1 MVSVVQL
8 RRRTHDALIERALA
22 FARPLYEG
30 QLLSTGEPVWPHALG
45 LRASLASIGVDPAA
59 QAAGVLFAVP
69 KMLRDPERLK
79 AEFGEEIAGLAAGVE
94 KLYKLRVLTR
104 ASAGEQN
111 EILRKMVLG
120 MVEDIRVVLIR
131 LRRARRR
138 CAGSRRTTSRSAKPM
153 RASRSTSIRRSPT
166 ASASGS
172 SSGSWR
178 TCRSATSSPSS
189 TRRSRRCSTRSASS
203 ASNTSTARFRF

>member
-1 MVSVVQL
+1 M
-8 RRRTHDALIERALA
+8 ERALA
-22 FARPLYEG
+22 FSRPLYEG

-45 LRASLASIGVDPAA
+45 LGASLASIGVDSVA

-69 KMLRDPERLK
+69 KLLDDPDRLK
-79 AEFGEEIAGLAAGVE
+79 EEFGEEIAGLAAGVE

-131 LRRARRR
+131 L
-138 CAGSRRTTSRSAKPM
+138 
-153 RASRSTSIRRSPT
+153 ASRTW
-166 ASASGS
+166 SGAAAAPPA
-172 SSGSWR
+172 
-178 TCRSATSSPSS
+178 ATG
-189 TRRSRRCSTRSASS
+189 
-203 ASNTSTARFRF
+203 STAA